1 MLRIEQGECHPAQI
15 RTTAPLL
22 ATGGRPQI
30 KLPALRPPTIL
41 TTSLWQGTR
50 QRRLPSLAD
59 TALGACILVVA
70 LLP

>member
-22 ATGGRPQI
+22 ATGWRPQI

-41 TTSLWQGTR
+41 TTSLWPAVR
-50 QRRLPSLAD
+50 LSCLPSLSE
-59 TALGACILVVA
+59 TALYANLFVA

>member
-41 TTSLWQGTR
+41 TTPLWSAIR
-50 QRRLPSLAD
+50 FSRLPSLSE
-59 TALGACILVVA
+59 TALYAKLFVG
-70 LLP
+70 LLT

>member
-1 MLRIEQGECHPAQI
+1 MLRIEQREDHPTQV

-22 ATGGRPQI
+22 ATGWRPQI
-30 KLPALRPPTIL
+30 DLPSLCLPTIRP
-41 TTSLWQGTR
+41 TPLWQGTR

-59 TALGACILVVA
+59 TALGACIFVVA